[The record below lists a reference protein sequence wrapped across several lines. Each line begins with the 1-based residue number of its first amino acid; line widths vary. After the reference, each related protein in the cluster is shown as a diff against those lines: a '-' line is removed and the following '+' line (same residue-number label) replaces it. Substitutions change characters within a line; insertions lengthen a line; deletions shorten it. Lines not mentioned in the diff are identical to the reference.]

1 LFQTGVTDTGGH
13 LIAEALQANTCLTSV
28 LLSSNDGISPV
39 DFVSISSALDR
50 NISENERRINEGKAE
65 RAQARREQ
73 VRKEMEET
81 AKSAN
86 EAEELWIQ
94 MEKDQRK
101 RVRDDAEFETYRK
114 ARLAALERENQEK
127 LRKER
132 LKAEAEEAAKKAKK
146 K

>member
-1 LFQTGVTDTGGH
+1 
-13 LIAEALQANTCLTSV
+13 
-28 LLSSNDGISPV
+28 
-39 DFVSISSALDR
+39 
-50 NISENERRINEGKAE
+50 
-65 RAQARREQ
+65 
-73 VRKEMEET
+73 MEET

-86 EAEELWIQ
+86 EAEERWIQ
-94 MEKDQRK
+94 NEKDQRK
-101 RVRDDAEFETYRK
+101 RVRDDAEFEAYRK